1 MIRTFISILIT
12 ALLLIGLSVYDI
24 CYVQNTFHYFNE
36 ILESLFE
43 KTEAHTATYQDGDAI
58 RTFWTDKR
66 EVFHIWLPH
75 TSIQE
80 IDVQLNEALGY
91 LYQENYEDSLAKLEV
106 LISLSS
112 LIPDSYTLKW
122 KNIL

>member
-24 CYVQNTFHYFNE
+24 CYVQNTFDYFNE

-43 KTEAHTATYQDGDAI
+43 KTEAHTANYQDGDAV
-58 RTFWTDKR
+58 RLFWEDKR

-75 TSIQE
+75 SSIQE
-80 IDVQLNEALGY
+80 IDVQLSEAIGY
-91 LYQENYEDSLAKLEV
+91 LYQENYEDSLAKLQV
-106 LISLSS
+106 LINLSS